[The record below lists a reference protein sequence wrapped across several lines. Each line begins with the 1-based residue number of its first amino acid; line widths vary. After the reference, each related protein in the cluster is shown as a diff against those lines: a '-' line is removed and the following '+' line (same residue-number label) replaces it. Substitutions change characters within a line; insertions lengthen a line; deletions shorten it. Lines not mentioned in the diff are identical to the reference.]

1 MGLEMKIEKVS
12 DFEHIYMVEV
22 FADEFSNLFD
32 SSDSKRYKSWLYRTL
47 KNYEEGNL
55 KRNVHYEP
63 IKGYNN
69 LYAFRYPHS
78 KLNPRV
84 IYAYINGHNNLI
96 LLTAFLER
104 KKSDYTIGIE
114 RAEQRK
120 KKIF

>member
-55 KRNVHYEP
+55 KRNVM
-63 IKGYNN
+63 N
-69 LYAFRYPHS
+69 L
-78 KLNPRV
+78 
-84 IYAYINGHNNLI
+84 
-96 LLTAFLER
+96 
-104 KKSDYTIGIE
+104 
-114 RAEQRK
+114 
-120 KKIF
+120 